1 MAVKEASLGVG
12 VGFSA
17 VLLAAVFR
25 ACSSSIVAGLA
36 LLGGLGVFCIKG
48 IYNPAS
54 VQSVQ
59 DNLDDKIDT
68 QVRALAADKADLTF
82 LCALLPQTPASVPGP

>member
-17 VLLAAVFR
+17 VLLAAVFL

-36 LLGGLGVFCIKG
+36 LLGAWVFF
-48 IYNPAS
+48 A
-54 VQSVQ
+54 
-59 DNLDDKIDT
+59 
-68 QVRALAADKADLTF
+68 
-82 LCALLPQTPASVPGP
+82 